1 MTNVINSRNFNPS
14 PNDSYFFDN
23 NIWMYLF
30 CPLGNYN
37 QHCQNSS
44 SQILNSIIQ
53 SGAKIYTN
61 ALILSEFANSYLR
74 MEYNIWKS
82 NITNGNTDFKK
93 DFKLTP
99 NYSAT
104 QTLIEDSVNRILK
117 LSQYCNDKIDILN
130 SNSFSSNF
138 QVIDFNDS
146 YILSLC
152 VSENFKLVSN
162 DRDFIGLNSQIDLIK
177 L

>member
-1 MTNVINSRNFNPS
+1 MTNVTNSRNFNPN
-14 PNDSYFFDN
+14 PDDSYFFDN

-82 NITNGNTDFKK
+82 NITNGNIDFKR
-93 DFKLTP
+93 DFKNTP
-99 NYSAT
+99 NYSAA
-104 QTLIEDSVNRILK
+104 QTLIEDSINRILK
-117 LSQYCNDKIDILN
+117 LSQYSNDKIDILN
-130 SNSFSSNF
+130 NSTFFSNF

-146 YILSLC
+146 YIISLC
-152 VSENFKLVSN
+152 EAENFKLVSN
-162 DRDFIGLNSQIDLIK
+162 DRDFVGLNSQIDLIK